1 MDIIP
6 AIDIKDGR
14 CVRLFQGDYDRE
26 TVFSDSPVD
35 MATHWVEQ
43 GATRLHVVDL
53 DGAKQ
58 GIQTNLSIVREIVST
73 VQVPVQYGGGIRDVE
88 SVEAILSSGIDRVIV
103 GTAAIETPEIIEEML
118 TQFGN
123 DFLVISIDAR
133 GNKVALH
140 GWTTQ
145 TQITTS
151 DVIQKI
157 DSMGIRRFIYTDISR
172 DGTLTEPNFD
182 SVQDLIDETNMDLL
196 VAGGVST
203 LGHICRL
210 KEIQV
215 GGVILGTAIYTGNL
229 DLKAA
234 IEVSKN

>member
-1 MDIIP
+1 MCI
-6 AIDIKDGR
+6 R
-14 CVRLFQGDYDRE
+14 DR
-26 TVFSDSPVD
+26 
-35 MATHWVEQ
+35 
-43 GATRLHVVDL
+43 
-53 DGAKQ
+53 
-58 GIQTNLSIVREIVST
+58 
-73 VQVPVQYGGGIRDVE
+73 VPVQYGGGIRDVE

-182 SVQDLIDETNMDLL
+182 SVQDFSYRKLYTLFDIFEFFLSILDKLLIDFSRFLVDLWCNPSAKRQHHDNTNDGTTKRQNNEATNEETTKRRRPS
-196 VAGGVST
+196 V
-203 LGHICRL
+203 
-210 KEIQV
+210 
-215 GGVILGTAIYTGNL
+215 NL
-229 DLKAA
+229 
-234 IEVSKN
+234 S